1 MFGEHS
7 TIQLYKAKKSD
18 LTNQVTFNSLT
29 LRLKQKHSANDVN
42 EIHHKYG
49 REEEM
54 IRNEM
59 KGLDD
64 KTGNEY
70 FELMSELQELK
81 DEEDREVTQAEEA
94 SKEYE
99 TQIELE
105 NASLETQIQA
115 IAADIEGLEEMRKE
129 NIEKVFGYFQ

>member
-7 TIQLYKAKKSD
+7 TIQLYKAKKAD

-49 REEEM
+49 VEEEM

-70 FELMSELQELK
+70 FELMSELQELR
-81 DEEDREVTQAEEA
+81 DEEDQMVTQAEQA
-94 SKEYE
+94 SKDYE

-105 NASLETQIQA
+105 NAGLETQIQA
-115 IAADIEGLEEMRKE
+115 IAADLEGLEEMRKE
-129 NIEKVFGYFQ
+129 NIEKVFGYFK